1 VRLRETNSGPAGDEV
16 IPPAVPRREHSYGT
30 PLVSVVLAT
39 FNRVYVLEDTLR
51 MVLAQTL
58 DDFELI
64 VCDDGSTDG
73 TPVVMAEWAAR
84 DPRILYVRQPR
95 NLGGWAP
102 NVRRGIAL
110 AKAEFVAVLY
120 DGDVYDPRL
129 LERWVAA
136 LRACPEV
143 AFVFNAYNKLGADG
157 RIEKTYREHLDSC
170 VPGRVL
176 LERLYFRRWH
186 FTSPVWGT
194 VMFRKSKYLAA
205 GGHDISYSFH
215 ADIEL
220 YMRLAETNC
229 VAYVPEPLIGLA
241 SRETVPK
248 LFRPPPKRLA
258 RRVFR
263 EARVRHYR
271 DRPLRLRAEMLRH
284 RTFAAVDVAVGPIL
298 SAVSG
303 WQRPSR
309 ASRLRRRIGR
319 QPQEGMGHQ
328 LGDWSVTWQACG
340 NSGPASSRNSAYLV
354 RAGERT
360 E

>member
-1 VRLRETNSGPAGDEV
+1 VASFG
-16 IPPAVPRREHSYGT
+16 EHDDRV

-39 FNRVYVLEDTLR
+39 FNRAHVLEDTLR

-58 DDFELI
+58 GDFELI
-64 VCDDGSTDG
+64 VCDDGSTDR
-73 TPVVMAEWAAR
+73 TPVVMDEWTAR
-84 DPRILYVRQPR
+84 DPRIVYVRQPR

-102 NVRRGIAL
+102 NVRRGISL

-136 LRACPEV
+136 LRACSEA
-143 AFVFNAYNKLGADG
+143 AFVFNAYNLLAADG
-157 RIEKTYREHLDSC
+157 RVKKTYREHLDSC
-170 VPGRVL
+170 VPGRIL
-176 LERLYFRRWH
+176 LERIYFRRWH
-186 FTSPVWGT
+186 FNSPVWGT

-205 GGHDISYSFH
+205 GGHDTNFSFH
-215 ADIEL
+215 ADIDL
-220 YMRLAETNC
+220 YMRLAETGC

-271 DRPLRLRAEMLRH
+271 GRPLQFVAEMLRH
-284 RTFAAVDVAVGPIL
+284 WTFVAIDVAASPML

-303 WQRPSR
+303 WQRPSLADR
-309 ASRLRRRIGR
+309 VRRRFVRR
-319 QPQEGMGHQ
+319 QPQER
-328 LGDWSVTWQACG
+328 V
-340 NSGPASSRNSAYLV
+340 
-354 RAGERT
+354 E
-360 E
+360 